1 MEALATNRC
10 AAAPAST
17 PTPTPTGRSGPLLLL
32 VTRDAEWPRRLQA
45 ELAYGR
51 RREALRQVSDLAQLD
66 SWLALAGERLVLL
79 VDLACVGRELGAL
92 ALRLGAGGPVPWQP
106 GRDGLAPVT
115 WLALARRDDGAGVL
129 AALRLGAAGAMPI
142 DAKPSEWLAALDAAQ
157 RGELPVHPVLA
168 RQVFLPLLG
177 VAGGGASAP
186 RATDRHGAP
195 AAALS
200 AREVR
205 VLALASEGLDYLHM
219 AQELTL
225 SRHTVIT
232 YARRAMRK
240 LGARSLPQA
249 IGRAASA
256 GLLPVAGCRPMC

>member
-1 MEALATNRC
+1 MEALANNRW
-10 AAAPAST
+10 AAAPA
-17 PTPTPTGRSGPLLLL
+17 PTVPGRSVPLLLL

-51 RREALRQVSDLAQLD
+51 RREALHQVPDLGLLD
-66 SWLALAGERLVLL
+66 RWLAPAGERPALL
-79 VDLACVGRELGAL
+79 VDLTSLGRETVAL
-92 ALRLGAGGPVPWQP
+92 AQRLGARGPAPRP
-106 GRDGLAPVT
+106 LGHDGIAPIT
-115 WLALARRDDGAGVL
+115 WLALARRDDGPGVL
-129 AALRLGAAGAMPI
+129 AALRHGAAGAMPI

-177 VAGGGASAP
+177 VAVGRTGGLGATGATGRPGPPAP
-186 RATDRHGAP
+186 Q
-195 AAALS
+195 LS
-200 AREVR
+200 AREAR

-219 AQELTL
+219 AQALTL

-256 GLLPVAGCRPMC
+256 GLLPVVACPGTT